1 MNLEE
6 LAYNLANEEFCMVEN
21 NPDALWDEEIDNEG
35 IHLSTLYDYII
46 GT

>member
-1 MNLEE
+1 MNLET
-6 LAYNLANEEFCMVEN
+6 LAYNLADDEFCMVEN
-21 NPDALWDEEIDNEG
+21 NRNALWEEEIENEG